1 MRLHATGWLAG
12 FVVGVLTLGGASLG
26 YADGAAFTSEAYFAL
41 RSKLERDKPT
51 ELQARKACDRVVG
64 RPAELESWVVE
75 VDKEGN
81 ILADMDSDVLSLPD
95 VSLRDVDEDQAARLS
110 KRQRIA
116 YTGRVK
122 SCSWRSFGSRL
133 ELVVEGGRI
142 EP

>member
-64 RPAELESWVVE
+64 RPATGTSHT
-75 VDKEGN
+75 
-81 ILADMDSDVLSLPD
+81 
-95 VSLRDVDEDQAARLS
+95 
-110 KRQRIA
+110 QRV
-116 YTGRVK
+116 RVK
-122 SCSWRSFGSRL
+122 GVIRKFM
-133 ELVVEGGRI
+133 
-142 EP
+142 